1 MPPNDIGVL
10 AAIFLLLFATFL
22 STSDVK
28 YHRIALALSLV
39 SYIALILLRAPS
51 LLSMYRL
58 WAECGTLYF
67 TYAYKYGPVQALL
80 NPTSNYFDLSANV
93 ASAMAV
99 LAGLRWWPLID
110 TGLGYLA
117 ALAVPLAI
125 FGSVK
130 ETRFRVALL
139 LGIAVAVCCVSAVE
153 TFGTVLHNKGWGA
166 VYAAIALAASAT
178 GNHQSKTARF
188 LLFVTPFT
196 GTPALFLLVIWAAGA
211 IILRKNDLLRPLAY
225 CVPGVLTQIVFFLLP
240 AQTTGLAARHLDL
253 QSLVYVPY
261 LSLLRLLVSTIWPKL
276 FFQTLSP
283 SVSSLIIAAGLYVA
297 LVVSMLLLSIRN
309 TLWLLMAASLGLF
322 AATALLALG
331 GSVTLLQGFS
341 GLRYYFPSVAILIAC
356 AVSLMTAAPR
366 RIQIAMALPIIA
378 ACCLNLRYDSS
389 LAIGFWVPQQPS
401 WKEQVAVQAAKPDQ
415 LFTIYPSGWTLG
427 LPQCG
432 AHHC

>member
-10 AAIFLLLFATFL
+10 AAIFLLFLATLL

-28 YHRIALALSLV
+28 YHRSALVLALA
-39 SYIALILLRAPS
+39 SYSAVILLRAPS

-58 WAECGTLYF
+58 WAESGTLYF
-67 TYAYKYGPVQALL
+67 NYAYKYGPVQALL

-117 ALAVPLAI
+117 ALTVPLAI
-125 FGSVK
+125 FGSIK
-130 ETRFRVALL
+130 ETRLRVALL
-139 LGIAVAVCCVSAVE
+139 LGIAVAACCVSAAE

-166 VYAAIALAASAT
+166 VYAGIALTASAT
-178 GNHQSKTARF
+178 GNQQRKTARF
-188 LLFVTPFT
+188 LLFVAPFT
-196 GTPALFLLVIWAAGA
+196 GTPALFLLVVWAACA
-211 IILRKNDLLRPLAY
+211 MVLRKKDLLRPLAY

-253 QSLVYVPY
+253 QSLVYIPY

-276 FFQTLSP
+276 FFETLSP
-283 SVSSLIIAAGLYVA
+283 SFSALVIAAGLYVA
-297 LVVSMLLLSIRN
+297 LVVAMLLLSIRN
-309 TLWLLMAASLGLF
+309 ALWLLAAASLGLF

-331 GSVTLLQGFS
+331 GSVTLLQAFF
-341 GLRYYFPSVAILIAC
+341 GLRYYFPSVAILLAC
-356 AVSLMTAAPR
+356 AMSLMTAAPR
-366 RIQIAMALPIIA
+366 RIQIAVALPIIA
-378 ACCLNLRYDSS
+378 VCSLNLSYDSS
-389 LAIGFWVPQQPS
+389 FAGGLWEPRQPS
-401 WKEQVAVQAAKPDQ
+401 WEEQVAIQATKADQ
-415 LFTIYPSGWTLG
+415 FFTIYPGGWTLK